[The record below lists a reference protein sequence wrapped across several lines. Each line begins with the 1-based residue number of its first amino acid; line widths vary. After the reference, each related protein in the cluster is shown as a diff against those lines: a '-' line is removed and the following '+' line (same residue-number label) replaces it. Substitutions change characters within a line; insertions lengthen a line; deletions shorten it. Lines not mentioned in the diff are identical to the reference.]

1 MVRPPLGEHDKMSTL
16 GCHVP
21 LAYRLGRHGPPQVDI
36 LSCSPNVGHHFY
48 NITSYVKISQSELK
62 ICSAHFAIFHP
73 HEKSIIKFTT

>member
-48 NITSYVKISQSELK
+48 NIIFFLK
-62 ICSAHFAIFHP
+62 ILVFDWLRKLEQFLCFASSEHCD
-73 HEKSIIKFTT
+73 KC